1 MLFRSGERPDPGADP
16 RRARPPP
23 RAPQVGVL
31 YGNPETTP
39 GGNALKFY
47 ASARVDVRRKAAIEG
62 PAGGAN
68 VGIRVRAKVVK
79 NKCAP
84 PYRQAE
90 FDILFNSGISALG
103 CLLEAAE
110 AVGVVERRGAW
121 FFFGEAR
128 LGQGKEKSIAAL
140 TADAELRATIEA
152 ATRAK
157 LGAPAAGEAAVPALA
172 PPADAKVGASADD
185 EEEEETA

>member
-1 MLFRSGERPDPGADP
+1 M
-16 RRARPPP
+16 
-23 RAPQVGVL
+23 
-31 YGNPETTP
+31 
-39 GGNALKFY
+39 
-47 ASARVDVRRKAAIEG
+47 RRKAAIEG
-62 PAGGAN
+62 AAGGAN

-90 FDILFNSGISALG
+90 FDIMFNSGISALG

-121 FFFGEAR
+121 FFAGETR
-128 LGQGKEKSIAAL
+128 LGQGKDKSMAAL
-140 TADAELRATIEA
+140 AADAELKAGVEA

-157 LGAPAAGEAAVPALA
+157 LGGPAVGEAAVPGLA
-172 PPADAKVGASADD
+172 PPADAKAAGASADD
-185 EEEEETA
+185 EAEEGTA